1 MVIAGIKKSTGT
13 YSARVIRLRSDTVT
27 LPTIIVVEKSGDAR
41 DVLLVIP
48 TLGSRAGFLRETLE
62 SIRAQDVDVDAVLV
76 TPASAHEARDI
87 ARSFGARIIDDPG
100 GLASAINLGIERGL
114 DDHTFV
120 TWLNDD
126 DLLEPGSLADT
137 VEFLRSRPDA
147 VAAFGHC
154 RYIDDRGRE
163 LWVSRAGA
171 CAPRILAWGPDL
183 VPQPGML
190 IRTEAWRAV
199 GGLDPSY
206 SLAFD
211 LDLLLRLKSRGALV
225 STGRIV
231 SSFRWH
237 PDSLTVDGREINI
250 AESERAKRAAL
261 GPMARALAWTWQ
273 APVRVAT
280 RVAANEVNRRA
291 SRLSAQ

>member
-1 MVIAGIKKSTGT
+1 MEESC
-13 YSARVIRLRSDTVT
+13 
-27 LPTIIVVEKSGDAR
+27 DAHNI
-41 DVLLVIP
+41 LLVIP
-48 TLGSRAGFLRETLE
+48 TLGSRAGFLRETLK
-62 SIRAQDVDVDAVLV
+62 SIRAQDVDVDVVLV
-76 TPASAHEARDI
+76 TPASAHEAREI
-87 ARSFGARIIDDPG
+87 AMSFGAQIIDDPG
-100 GLASAINLGIERGL
+100 RLAAAINLGVERGL
-114 DDHTFV
+114 HDHEFV

-126 DLLEPGSLADT
+126 DLLEPGSLAET
-137 VEFLRSRPDA
+137 VEFLRSRPGA

-171 CAPRILAWGPDL
+171 WAPRVLAWGPDL
-183 VPQPGML
+183 VPQPGLL
-190 IRTEAWRAV
+190 IRADGWRSV

-211 LDLLLRLKSRGALV
+211 LDLLLRLKRQGELV

-231 SSFRWH
+231 SNFRWH
-237 PDSLTVDGREINI
+237 PDSLTVDGRETNI

-261 GPMARALAWTWQ
+261 GPKARALAWIWQ
-273 APVRVAT
+273 APVRMAT

-291 SRLSAQ
+291 SRLAAQ

>member
-1 MVIAGIKKSTGT
+1 
-13 YSARVIRLRSDTVT
+13 
-27 LPTIIVVEKSGDAR
+27 VEESRGAR

-48 TLGSRAGFLRETLE
+48 TLGSRAEFLRETFE
-62 SIRAQDVDVDAVLV
+62 SIRAQDVDVDVVLV

-87 ARSFGARIIDDPG
+87 ATSCGAGIIDDPG
-100 GLASAINLGIERGL
+100 GLAAAINLGVERSL
-114 DDHTFV
+114 RDHEFV

-126 DLLEPGSLADT
+126 DLLEPGSLAET

-154 RYIDDRGRE
+154 RYVDDRGRE

-171 CAPRILAWGPDL
+171 WAPRVLAWGPDL

-190 IRTEAWRAV
+190 IRSDAWRAV
-199 GGLDPSY
+199 GGLNPSY

-211 LDLLLRLKSRGALV
+211 LDLLLRLKRRGALV

-237 PDSLTVDGREINI
+237 PDSLTVDGRDINI

-261 GPMARALAWTWQ
+261 GPIARSLAWTWQ
-273 APVRVAT
+273 APVRMAT
-280 RVAANEVNRRA
+280 RIAANEVNRRA